1 LVKCALTE
9 TQYTVFGYQGKQV
22 SDNIHSLDLV
32 NMYGFQWIELHL
44 KTTRATASNMGPLIR
59 GGTILKR

>member
-1 LVKCALTE
+1 LVKCALTG

-32 NMYGFQWIELHL
+32 NMFWQ
-44 KTTRATASNMGPLIR
+44 
-59 GGTILKR
+59 